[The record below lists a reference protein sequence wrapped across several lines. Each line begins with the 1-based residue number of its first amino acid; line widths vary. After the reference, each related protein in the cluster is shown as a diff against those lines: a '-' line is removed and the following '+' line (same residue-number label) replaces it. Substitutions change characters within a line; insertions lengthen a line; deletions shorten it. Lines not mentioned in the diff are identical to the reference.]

1 MVSFDLRILQTC
13 LRVSYAAWPADIALG
28 RVNSHSRTRCS
39 LKQLLF
45 GPQTVIFFIKES
57 WKVSNSH
64 YELSFSSSGT
74 KSWKFCP
81 SCCQFVKNLWRSIVM
96 FCFGLQYS
104 ENFSNTDASLSSPG
118 LSKLKVLKISLPF
131 CPIQVNKTEILTLS
145 FFTSFS
151 VAVRHKSK
159 YFNHSF
165 QPWETFLSNKNDYG
179 GSNLSIM

>member
-1 MVSFDLRILQTC
+1 
-13 LRVSYAAWPADIALG
+13 
-28 RVNSHSRTRCS
+28 
-39 LKQLLF
+39 
-45 GPQTVIFFIKES
+45 
-57 WKVSNSH
+57 
-64 YELSFSSSGT
+64 
-74 KSWKFCP
+74 
-81 SCCQFVKNLWRSIVM
+81 M

-131 CPIQVNKTEILTLS
+131 CPIKVNKTEILTLS

-165 QPWETFLSNKNDYG
+165 QPWETFLSNENDYG